1 MFHFDLSRRVLSF
14 VTRCKREDL
23 VDKLVG
29 LSLSPEYQSNHLRIL
44 TLIQVALVHA
54 SGRRRP
60 SSTELAAMLNGLRD
74 HDAGRNED
82 PAEDVFVSAVSTPDG
97 EYKIFNGV
105 YPAADFN
112 LQRMLDAVLSQDF
125 PARE

>member
-1 MFHFDLSRRVLSF
+1 MFNFDLPRRVLSLIA
-14 VTRCKREDL
+14 RCEREDL

-44 TLIQVALVHA
+44 TLIQVALVRA
-54 SGRRRP
+54 AGRWRAIC
-60 SSTELAAMLNGLRD
+60 TELTAMLNGLRD

-82 PAEDVFVSAVSTPDG
+82 PAEDVFVSAVFTPDG
-97 EYKIFNGV
+97 EFKIFNGI

-112 LQRMLDAVLSQDF
+112 LLELGRRNAEAIAV
-125 PARE
+125 